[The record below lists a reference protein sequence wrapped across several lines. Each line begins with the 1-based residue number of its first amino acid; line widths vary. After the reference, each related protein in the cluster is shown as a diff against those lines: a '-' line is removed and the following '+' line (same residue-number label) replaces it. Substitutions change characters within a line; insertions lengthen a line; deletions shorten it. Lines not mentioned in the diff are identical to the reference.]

1 MVTRTTPGTGRMPS
15 LSMALRDFFSARD
28 CLPLPD
34 SGVEVERGLR
44 GGGLGSGAGA
54 GRMSFFFLVQVQVER
69 SGDGV
74 GGKQER
80 ESRRQDLRL
89 FSRPR
94 LASCRNSVIELA
106 SGVFVK
112 SRWMHRNERRS
123 SERRCKSTLKPIF
136 FFFSRH
142 HHHHRRRRRRKNSKT
157 HRRHPRHRTPSP
169 KRRHRRRHC
178 CQSPVEFSIGKK
190 RSVLSRMEE
199 ETETSWQQQAIRLLL
214 AFRNDHCF
222 PAQQPPRVQQRC
234 IRIIEGVHETSF

>member
-1 MVTRTTPGTGRMPS
+1 
-15 LSMALRDFFSARD
+15 
-28 CLPLPD
+28 
-34 SGVEVERGLR
+34 
-44 GGGLGSGAGA
+44 
-54 GRMSFFFLVQVQVER
+54 MSFFFLVQVQVER

-106 SGVFVK
+106 SDVFVK

-136 FFFSRH
+136 FFFSRHH

-190 RSVLSRMEE
+190 KERFKPDGRGDGNKLA
-199 ETETSWQQQAIRLLL
+199 TTSHQ
-214 AFRNDHCF
+214 
-222 PAQQPPRVQQRC
+222 
-234 IRIIEGVHETSF
+234 TSFSFSERSLLPRAAASTRAATMHPNHRGRARDKFLAAENNRRGREGRKDEESEARAVPLLERGAI

>member
-1 MVTRTTPGTGRMPS
+1 
-15 LSMALRDFFSARD
+15 
-28 CLPLPD
+28 
-34 SGVEVERGLR
+34 
-44 GGGLGSGAGA
+44 
-54 GRMSFFFLVQVQVER
+54 MSFFFLVQVQVER

-106 SGVFVK
+106 SDVFVK

-222 PAQQPPRVQQRC
+222 PAQQPPRVQRRC